1 MSEKNRVKLK
11 ICGYDFI
18 VSSEDSE
25 EYMIQTA
32 QAVEKRIVMTSNSS
46 SGMSTSMAA
55 IFAAMEYCDDAQ
67 KARETADNL
76 RAQIQNY
83 LEDAA
88 RAKSEA
94 AELRRREQSLMREL
108 EQLRRKP

>member
-1 MSEKNRVKLK
+1 MDEKNRVKLK

-32 QAVEKRIVMTSNSS
+32 QTVEKRIVMTSNSS

-55 IFAAMEYCDDAQ
+55 IFTAMEYCDEAQ
-67 KARETADNL
+67 KAQKTADNL
-76 RAQIQNY
+76 RSQIQNY

-94 AELRRREQSLMREL
+94 AELRRREQALTREL
-108 EQLRRKP
+108 EQLRRRS